1 MHGVPMKIAKL
12 SAQTV
17 IDFLEEDDFFNV
29 VYVSLLFIAQL
40 FKFVFM

>member
-17 IDFLEEDDFFNV
+17 IDFLEEDDFFNI
-29 VYVSLLFIAQL
+29 VYVRLSVI
-40 FKFVFM
+40 V